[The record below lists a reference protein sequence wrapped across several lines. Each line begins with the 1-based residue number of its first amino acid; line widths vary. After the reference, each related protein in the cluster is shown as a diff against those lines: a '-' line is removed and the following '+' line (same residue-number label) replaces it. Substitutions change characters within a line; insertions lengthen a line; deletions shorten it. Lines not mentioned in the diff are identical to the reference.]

1 MVLNLRIGISKF
13 NNKFLKK
20 VANREIILG
29 KKNFKNFNNNM
40 NVVKTYNIYIDVYY
54 KSVWMACD

>member
-29 KKNFKNFNNNM
+29 KKNFKNFNNM

>member
-1 MVLNLRIGISKF
+1 M
-13 NNKFLKK
+13 
-20 VANREIILG
+20 REIILG

>member
-20 VANREIILG
+20 WQMREIILG

-40 NVVKTYNIYIDVYY
+40 NVVKTYNIYI
-54 KSVWMACD
+54 

>member
-1 MVLNLRIGISKF
+1 M
-13 NNKFLKK
+13 
-20 VANREIILG
+20 REIILG

-40 NVVKTYNIYIDVYY
+40 NVVKTYNIYIYIGVYY